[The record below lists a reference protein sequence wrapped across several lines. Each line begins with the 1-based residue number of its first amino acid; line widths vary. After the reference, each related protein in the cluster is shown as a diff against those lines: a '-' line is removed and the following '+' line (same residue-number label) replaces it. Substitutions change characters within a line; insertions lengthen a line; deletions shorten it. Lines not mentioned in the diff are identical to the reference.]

1 MDDFAGHYELLKRQ
15 VRELY
20 DALLKKDYE
29 GAITIVESVR
39 REAAIVAQWAQN
51 EINREAQ

>member
-20 DALLKKDYE
+20 EALLKKDYE
-29 GAITIVESVR
+29 RAVTIVESVR
-39 REAAIVAQWAQN
+39 REAAIVGAWAQR
-51 EINREAQ
+51 EIDQEAR